1 MLGWFL
7 VAVLI
12 NWVQQVAWRWS
23 ELGWS
28 GVGTLVP
35 GRFDPTA
42 GRIAW
47 DAGLYLRV
55 AERGYRLAEGL
66 EAGFPGYALAIRVVH
81 SLGADWG
88 TAAVLVSMAS
98 GLAVALLA
106 WAWMLQAGLDLRVRR
121 TALALLLLYP
131 WAFVL
136 FGVAYSDPLL
146 LALVLGAVVLVGR
159 DRWVL
164 AGIVGGAAT
173 AVRPTG
179 LAVVPALVVAALER
193 SGALVVPDRVAAD
206 PSIRAVG
213 DRVVDT
219 LRRSWATCRGVR
231 LRRGRLRP
239 VHAAVLLSLWGVVAY
254 MVFLQR
260 HAGDPLYFWSTQV
273 SGGYGH
279 GGVTDWHTWIKA
291 SFLVEPLLEIFTP
304 ADVLNEVG
312 ATAVFVAVVVG
323 APALGRRFGWALT
336 ALSWSLAGMVWMF
349 TRWMAPSGRYLLPV
363 IPFLAALVAPWLVA
377 RPRRRTAV
385 LVVSGGCSVALA
397 AGFAGWFDLHW

>member
-7 VAVLI
+7 VAAAL
-12 NWVQQVAWRWS
+12 NWIQQVAWRWS
-23 ELGWS
+23 AFGWS
-28 GVGTLVP
+28 GTTTLLP
-35 GRFDPTA
+35 GRFQPFA

-55 AERGYRLAEGL
+55 AEHGYRLAEGL
-66 EAGFPGYALAIRVVH
+66 EAGFPGYALAIRAVH
-81 SLGADWG
+81 SLGVDWG

-106 WAWMLQAGLDLRVRR
+106 WAWMLQVGLDLRVRR
-121 TALALLLLYP
+121 TALAFLLLYP

-146 LALVLGAVVLVGR
+146 MALVLGAVVLAGR
-159 DRWVL
+159 DHWVL
-164 AGIVGGAAT
+164 AGVVGGAAT

-179 LAVVPALVVAALER
+179 LAVVPALVVAALDR
-193 SGALVVPDRVAAD
+193 NGALVVPARVAAD
-206 PSIRAVG
+206 PSIRTVRE
-213 DRVVDT
+213 RVVDAV
-219 LRRSWATCRGVR
+219 RRGWATCRGVR
-231 LRRGRLRP
+231 LRPRRLRP

-279 GGVTDWHTWIKA
+279 GGLTDWHTWIKA

-304 ADVLNEVG
+304 ADVLNELG
-312 ATAVFVAVVVG
+312 ATLVFVAAVVC

-336 ALSWSLAGMVWMF
+336 ALAWSLAAMAWLF

-363 IPFLAALVAPWLVA
+363 VPFLAALVAPWFVA
-377 RPRRRTAV
+377 RPTARAVV
-385 LVVSGGCSVALA
+385 LVLSAGCSVALA
-397 AGFAGWFDLHW
+397 IGFAGWFDVHW